1 MEAEDALAGSDF
13 LSGNKNIEDIIADF
27 GDQACFALQ
36 LLAKICIKT
45 ERKNRA
51 AEAFKKALKLN
62 PFLWTCFVELC
73 NVGEKPDANNTFQ
86 ISSLDSFSGCHG
98 LTHGG
103 TQTVDTVSVIPAVN
117 LNVTEH
123 VITPHTFNTPPPTT
137 VLQSTVNNTK
147 MCTPDDSP
155 LANPLMLSGIG
166 TLPATR
172 LKLTRCKS
180 IWGSTAVSPLTP
192 SFGVLQFGDS
202 PLDYGTPTYVSQSTL
217 TEANDQ
223 KSLAKRVKA
232 HVGQLINRKEPPLQ
246 NSKPVFS
253 QSSNVTNTISTP
265 SSPATLTSLA
275 TQNVR
280 RSTRLFCNSYSVKE
294 NNKSPNRN
302 KFVTPKSPS
311 RKTNKR
317 IAKANLNE
325 NSYSELNA
333 RNKCEKERN
342 ETITSAEK
350 ITNNTVS
357 NTNVNNNYNAFQQ
370 SVIIQKQCAEGLMQ
384 LMRTLGQAYLH
395 LSQFECKKAIE
406 YLTSVAP
413 HQFNTSWV
421 QCMLGKAY
429 FELADYEQAVEYFNA
444 VHKKEPYRLEF
455 MDMYSTAL
463 WHLQREIALSALAQD
478 LAKLDK
484 NSPITWCVTGN
495 CFSLHKEHDTA
506 IKFFQRAVQVDPN
519 FPYAYT
525 LLGHEYIVTEE
536 LDKAMSSFRNAIRL
550 DFRHYNA
557 WFGIGTICS
566 KQERYQLAEYYYSR
580 ALEINTH
587 SSVLMCHI
595 GVVQYALKKVE
606 KSLQT
611 LNSSIANDPKNPLC
625 KFHRAQTFFNL
636 GRYAEA
642 LKELEELKE
651 IAPKESS
658 VHYLIGRVHKILGNT
673 DQALMHF
680 SWATDLDPKGA
691 SSQIKEVFDM
701 GRGPLDYGSP
711 QTPSEEF
718 PSQIAVPATETSHT
732 SESIDFNVLPEDS
745 DDSL

>member
-1 MEAEDALAGSDF
+1 M
-13 LSGNKNIEDIIADF
+13 
-27 GDQACFALQ
+27 
-36 LLAKICIKT
+36 
-45 ERKNRA
+45 
-51 AEAFKKALKLN
+51 EAFKKALKLN
-62 PFLWTCFVELC
+62 PFLWTCFGELC
-73 NVGEKPDANNTFQ
+73 NMGEKPDANTTFQ
-86 ISSLDSFSGCHG
+86 ISSMENLSTCHG
-98 LTHGG
+98 NTTG
-103 TQTVDTVSVIPAVN
+103 TPSVESISIIPTT
-117 LNVTEH
+117 NVTSQDNL
-123 VITPHTFNTPPPTT
+123 ITPHTFNTPPPAA
-137 VLQSTVNNTK
+137 VLQSSVNNAK
-147 MCTPDDSP
+147 ICTPEESP
-155 LANPLMLSGIG
+155 LANPLMLSGFG
-166 TLPATR
+166 SLPTTNLKPIRHR
-172 LKLTRCKS
+172 LICS
-180 IWGSTAVSPLTP
+180 P

-202 PLDYGTPTYVSQSTL
+202 PLDFGSPTFQPLSL
-217 TEANDQ
+217 NEANDQ

-232 HVGQLINRKEPPLQ
+232 HVGQLINRKEQPLQ
-246 NSKPVFS
+246 NNKPVFS
-253 QSSNVTNTISTP
+253 LSSNVTNNISTP
-265 SSPATLTSLA
+265 SSPATLTSIA

-317 IAKANLNE
+317 IAKTSLNE
-325 NSYSELNA
+325 NSYSDLNA
-333 RNKCEKERN
+333 RNRNEKERT

-350 ITNNTVS
+350 ITNNIV
-357 NTNVNNNYNAFQQ
+357 NTTNANNNYNVLQQ
-370 SVIIQKQCAEGLMQ
+370 TVLIQKQCAEGLMQ
-384 LMRTLGQAYLH
+384 LMRTLGQAYLQ

-406 YLTSVAP
+406 CLTSIAP
-413 HQFNTSWV
+413 HQFNTAWV

-429 FELADYEQAVEYFNA
+429 FELVDYEQAVEYFSG
-444 VHKKEPYRLEF
+444 VHKKEPYRLEY

-463 WHLQREIALSALAQD
+463 WHLQREVALSALAQD
-478 LAKLDK
+478 LVKLDK

-506 IKFFQRAVQVDPN
+506 IKFFQRAVQVDPS

-536 LDKAMSSFRNAIRL
+536 LDKAMTSFRNAIRL
-550 DFRHYNA
+550 DYRHYNA

-566 KQERYQLAEYYYSR
+566 KQERYQLAEYYYTR
-580 ALEINTH
+580 ALEINKY
-587 SSVLMCHI
+587 SSVVMCHI
-595 GVVQYALKKVE
+595 GVVQYALKKIE

-611 LNSSIANDPKNPLC
+611 LNASIANDPKNPLC

-658 VHYLIGRVHKILGNT
+658 VHYLIGRVHKILGNS

-701 GRGPLDYGSP
+701 GRGLDYGSP
-711 QTPSEEF
+711 QTPSNEEF
-718 PSQIAVPATETSHT
+718 PSQSAVPATETLHT
-732 SESIDFNVLPEDS
+732 SESMYFNALPEDS

>member
-1 MEAEDALAGSDF
+1 MKA
-13 LSGNKNIEDIIADF
+13 I
-27 GDQACFALQ
+27 
-36 LLAKICIKT
+36 
-45 ERKNRA
+45 
-51 AEAFKKALKLN
+51 EAFKRALKLN
-62 PFLWTCFVELC
+62 PFLWTCFVDLC
-73 NVGEKPDANNTFQ
+73 NMGEKPEANNTFQ
-86 ISSLDSFSGCHG
+86 ISNMENLSTCHG
-98 LTHGG
+98 NNVCTPN
-103 TQTVDTVSVIPAVN
+103 VESVPIITNSN
-117 LNVTEH
+117 LN
-123 VITPHTFNTPPPTT
+123 IMDTPNFNTPTPPTA
-137 VLQSTVNNTK
+137 VLQSYEKINSK
-147 MCTPDDSP
+147 LCTPDVSP
-155 LANPLMLSGIG
+155 MGTSVMLSGIG
-166 TLPATR
+166 ILHPPR
-172 LKLTRCKS
+172 LKQNKYIDWSPSGLT
-180 IWGSTAVSPLTP
+180 PLTP
-192 SFGVLQFGDS
+192 SFGVLQTG
-202 PLDYGTPTYVSQSTL
+202 PLDFGSPTFQQSTL

-232 HVGQLINRKEPPLQ
+232 HVGQLINRKEAPLQ

-253 QSSNVTNTISTP
+253 QSSNVTNNITTP
-265 SSPATLTSLA
+265 SSPASLTSIA

-317 IAKANLNE
+317 IAKTNLNE

-333 RNKCEKERN
+333 RNKNEKERT
-342 ETITSAEK
+342 ETITSANDK
-350 ITNNTVS
+350 ITNINNT
-357 NTNVNNNYNAFQQ
+357 TNNSYNIQQQ
-370 SVIIQKQCAEGLMQ
+370 SVLIQKQCAEGLMQ
-384 LMRTLGQAYLH
+384 LMRTLGQAYFH
-395 LSQFECKKAIE
+395 LSQFECKKAIDC
-406 YLTSVAP
+406 LMNVAP
-413 HQFNTSWV
+413 HQFNTACV
-421 QCMLGKAY
+421 QGMLGKAY
-429 FELADYEQAVEYFNA
+429 FELVDYEQAIEYFSWI
-444 VHKKEPYRLEF
+444 HKKEPYRLEY

-463 WHLQREIALSALAQD
+463 WHLQREVTLSALAQD
-478 LAKLDK
+478 LIKLDK
-484 NSPITWCVTGN
+484 NSPVTWCVTGN

-506 IKFFQRAVQVDPN
+506 IKFLQRAVQVDPN
-519 FPYAYT
+519 YPYAHT

-536 LDKAMSSFRNAIRL
+536 LDKAMTSFRNAIRL
-550 DFRHYNA
+550 DYRHYNA

-566 KQERYQLAEYYYSR
+566 KQERYQLAEYYYTR
-580 ALEINTH
+580 ALDINKFN
-587 SSVLMCHI
+587 SVIMCHI

-611 LNSSIANDPKNPLC
+611 YNASIANDPKNPLC

-636 GRYAEA
+636 GRYAES

-658 VHYLIGRVHKILGNT
+658 IHYLIGRVHKILGNT

-711 QTPSEEF
+711 QTQSNNEEF
-718 PSQIAVPATETSHT
+718 QSQSALPAAETDT
-732 SESIDFNVLPEDS
+732 SYQSLLEVEDS